1 MVSTE
6 TPPAILA
13 QQTEAG
19 LDRALATGAPW
30 PELGGVAFGVI
41 LSAIERARPGPG
53 VEPEISLYTAWLEAN
68 PASPLAWAGWFNC
81 GIVLAQNGNQA
92 GAITAY
98 HNALALRPDLHCAAI
113 NLGLLHEACGQP
125 DQALA
130 VWRQALQPPEVRIAL
145 QTQQGRLLEKIGRY
159 AEAEQ
164 MLREALI
171 GDPAQPDVLHHWVH
185 LRQKTCLWP
194 VALPEN
200 PGLGMDAV
208 LQGSGPFG
216 IMALSDDIEL
226 QRHASATWVARKT
239 EAAPEHLAPPTPYA
253 HRRIRIGYMS
263 SDFCRHAMSYLIT
276 ELFERHDRTRFEVY
290 GYCSSLEDGSALR
303 QRVLA
308 SFDHVR
314 LIRDLSD
321 EDAAR
326 LIRAD
331 EIDVLIDLNGITD
344 GSRLAVLRWRPAPI
358 QASYLGFV
366 GPIPLPE
373 LDYLLCDEFVIPPE
387 YAAAYHT
394 APLAVAQIYQA
405 NDSQRGIGRAL
416 TRAELGLPED
426 AFVFCCFSK
435 HYKITQEMF
444 TSWLEILRHTGNS
457 VLWLA
462 QDNSYS
468 QANLLAIAK
477 AAGIAPERLI
487 FSKRADPDSY
497 MSRLSL
503 ADLFLDTFPYNA
515 GTVASDAIRMQLPL
529 ITLCG
534 RAFASRMAA
543 SMLHALGAEQ
553 GIATSFQDYTATAI
567 RLATQPADYAAYKAL
582 FTTEGWSRTI
592 GNIARFTTEFE
603 TCWERVVAAR
613 STEPNGETSML
624 HAALADQIVLH
635 VGCGVAGPEKL
646 PTLFRQG
653 GWREWRLDID
663 PDVAPD
669 FIASLTDMRVIG
681 DGGVDAVY
689 SSHNV
694 EHLYPH
700 EVQPALKEMRR
711 VLKPEGFCLIKLP
724 DLQEV
729 AVAVAGGMLEE
740 PLYISPIGPISPL
753 DIMFG
758 HRASMTDGN
767 LFMAHRTGFTQ
778 ATLGA
783 ALIEAGFAA
792 VMVQREPGAYC
803 LTAIAFCTPPSPGRQ
818 KEAQAALL
826 KPGEPATLYAQ
837 TQPTSAA
844 QAQFSL
850 ALRCVAEGRAQEAI
864 DAYRRA
870 IVLQPDFP
878 DAYVNLGVLVLSLGQ
893 RQEAMALFRRAI
905 ELNPRHA
912 LAHGNLGKALH
923 DDGQLDAAVEAYRA
937 SLALQ
942 PGSAETL
949 MNFGATLLDRQD
961 WSAAEELTRQALALR
976 PDSILALANLGTALL
991 RQGRYDE
998 AQAAC
1003 QQAVA
1008 LRPQGAEV
1016 QASLGGALLELGG
1029 WQLAAELCSAAIAL
1043 NPLLPSAHFNLSHAL
1058 KALNRL
1064 EDAAQAARAAIAL
1077 CPDNAEYHFHLAHI
1091 LLLQGDLPAGWA
1103 AYEWRWKLPE
1113 FAWGQGLHLA
1123 SPQWA
1128 GEDISDKTILIYT
1141 EQGLGDIIQ
1150 FARYLPLLVSRAGRV
1165 VVAAHP
1171 PVRRLLE
1178 SIQGISVVS
1187 LSDNPL
1193 PKHDV
1198 HCPLLSLPRLF
1209 GTTLATIPAAVPYL
1223 HPDAKARAR
1232 WARRLRGEKLRVGI
1246 VWAGNPAVQRDR
1258 FRSPGLASV
1267 LPLFNVPGVDF
1278 YILQMGPGRAALAEH
1293 ILPPNVVDLGEEI
1306 SNLTDT
1312 AAIMPA
1318 LDLVISSCTGPL
1330 HLAGALGVKAWAM
1343 LPFAPH
1349 FPWLLGRED
1358 TLWYPSLHLYRQD
1371 APGREWTGLVA
1382 RMAVDLAAL
1391 AQKKAGKVPTKPLQ
1405 RADGAEEM
1413 A

>member
-6 TPPAILA
+6 TSTANLA
-13 QQTEAG
+13 PEREAETEAG
-19 LDRALATGAPW
+19 LDLALATGVPW
-30 PELGGVAFGVI
+30 PQLGGVAFGVI
-41 LSAIERARPGPG
+41 LSAIDRARPGPG
-53 VEPEISLYTAWLEAN
+53 AERETALYTAWLGAN
-68 PASPLAWAGWFNC
+68 PQAPLAWAGWFNC
-81 GIVLAQNGNQA
+81 GIVLAQNGDLPN
-92 GAITAY
+92 AITAY
-98 HNALALRPDLHCAAI
+98 QNALALRPDLHCAAI
-113 NLGLLHEACGQP
+113 NLGLLHESRGQP
-125 DQALA
+125 EQALA
-130 VWRQALQPPEVRIAL
+130 VWHQALQPAEVRIAL
-145 QTQQGRLLEKIGRY
+145 QIQQGRLLEKTGRY
-159 AEAEQ
+159 EEAEQ
-164 MLREALI
+164 MLRAALI
-171 GDPAQPDVLHHWVH
+171 SAPEQPDVLHHWVH

-200 PGLGMDAV
+200 PALGMDAV

-216 IMALSDDIEL
+216 IMALSDDIAL
-226 QRHASATWVARKT
+226 QRHAAATWVARKT
-239 EAAPEHLAPPTPYA
+239 EAAPEHLAPAAPYA
-253 HRRIRIGYMS
+253 HKRIRIGYMS

-276 ELFERHDRTRFEVY
+276 ELFERHDRARFEVY

-314 LIRDLSD
+314 PIRDLSD

-373 LDYLLCDEFVIPPE
+373 LDYLLCDEIVIPPE

-394 APLAVAQIYQA
+394 APLAVARIYQA
-405 NDSQRGIGRAL
+405 NDSQRSIGGAL
-416 TRAELGLPED
+416 TRAALGLPED
-426 AFVFCCFSK
+426 AFIFCCFSK

-444 TSWLEILRHTGNS
+444 TAWLEILRHTSNS

-462 QDNSYS
+462 QDNPYS
-468 QANLLAIAK
+468 QANLLATAK

-487 FSKRADPDSY
+487 FSERADPDSY
-497 MSRLSL
+497 MCRLSL

-534 RAFASRMAA
+534 RAFASRMAT

-553 GIATSFQDYTATAI
+553 GVATSFQDYAANAI
-567 RLATQPADYAAYKAL
+567 RLATQPTDYAAYKAL
-582 FTTEGWSRTI
+582 FTIESWSRTI

-603 TCWERVVAAR
+603 NCWERVVAVRRAQ
-613 STEPNGETSML
+613 PNGETRMPP
-624 HAALADQIVLH
+624 DQIVLH

-646 PTLFRQG
+646 PALFRQG

-663 PDVAPD
+663 PGVTPD
-669 FIASLTDMRVIG
+669 FIASLTDMRVVG

-700 EVQPALKEMRR
+700 EVQPALREMRR

-724 DLQEV
+724 DMQEV
-729 AVAVAGGMLEE
+729 AVAVAEGRLEE
-740 PLYISPIGPISPL
+740 PLYISPMGPISPL
-753 DIMFG
+753 DIMYG

-783 ALIEAGFAA
+783 ALIEAGFASA
-792 VMVQREPGAYC
+792 MVQREPGFYC
-803 LTAIAFCTPPSPGRQ
+803 LTAIAFRVLPSAERQ
-818 KEAQAALL
+818 QEAQAALL
-826 KPGEPATLYAQ
+826 KRGEPAMLYVQNSPAQ
-837 TQPTSAA
+837 TAFALA
-844 QAQFSL
+844 QRCLAQ
-850 ALRCVAEGRAQEAI
+850 GQTQEAI
-864 DAYRRA
+864 DAYCKA
-870 IVLQPDFP
+870 IALQPDFP

-893 RQEAMALFRRAI
+893 RQEAIALFRRAI
-905 ELNPRHA
+905 ELNPHHA

-937 SLALQ
+937 ALALH
-942 PGSAETL
+942 PGSTETL
-949 MNFGATLLDRQD
+949 MNFGAALLDRQD
-961 WSAAEELTRQALALR
+961 WSGAETLTRQALALR
-976 PDSILALANLGTALL
+976 PDSVLALANLGTALL
-991 RQGRYDE
+991 RQGLHDD
-998 AQAAC
+998 ALGAC
-1003 QQAVA
+1003 LQAVA

-1043 NPLLPSAHFNLSHAL
+1043 NPFLPSAHFNLSHAL
-1058 KALNRL
+1058 KTLNRP
-1064 EDAAQAARAAIAL
+1064 EEAAQAARAAIAL
-1077 CPDNAEYHFHLAHI
+1077 CPENAEYHFHLAHI

-1113 FAWGQGLHLA
+1113 FAWARSLKLA
-1123 SPQWA
+1123 SRQWA
-1128 GEDISDKTILIYT
+1128 GEDLSGKTILIYT

-1150 FARYLPLLVSRAGRV
+1150 FARYLPLLNSARLAARAVQV

-1178 SIQGISVVS
+1178 SIKGISVVS
-1187 LSDNPL
+1187 LHDPL
-1193 PKHDV
+1193 PPHDV
-1198 HCPLLSLPRLF
+1198 HCPLLSLPGLF

-1232 WARRLRGEKLRVGI
+1232 WARRLSGARLGGARLRVGI

-1278 YILQMGPGRAALAEH
+1278 YILQMGPGRAALAEQT
-1293 ILPPNVVDLGEEI
+1293 LPPNVVDLGDEI

-1318 LDLVISSCTGPL
+1318 LDLVISSCTSPL
-1330 HLAGALGVKAWAM
+1330 HLAGALGVQAWAM

-1349 FPWLLGRED
+1349 FPWLLGCQD
-1358 TLWYPSLHLYRQD
+1358 SLWYPSLRLYRQD
-1371 APGREWTGLVA
+1371 APGRDWAGLVT
-1382 RMAVDLAAL
+1382 RMAADLAMLAHDKAAL
-1391 AQKKAGKVPTKPLQ
+1391 AGQQV
-1405 RADGAEEM
+1405 EEM
-1413 A
+1413 V